1 MSPYREP
8 VVVETGRIV
17 WQEWICE
24 SKAKGSCADGMP
36 SSGCRVLTLQGYDI
50 EESVSESSDMIGG
63 GYFQFGSIR
72 FYVYLAVH
80 VSTGWSGEEGWH
92 HEYNRP

>member
-24 SKAKGSCADGMP
+24 SKAKGLCTDRDQVADAV
-36 SSGCRVLTLQGYDI
+36 SSRYRGTI
-50 EESVSESSDMIGG
+50 
-63 GYFQFGSIR
+63 
-72 FYVYLAVH
+72 
-80 VSTGWSGEEGWH
+80 
-92 HEYNRP
+92 